1 MFISNIYRDLFS
13 SNGSDHLSSSNNVSV
28 DNEYENVVPAGLDA
42 SFDSSASTSSKD
54 DHDTDNEDVRP
65 PRRRHFSL
73 RGNLGKI
80 VFGIA
85 LLSLL
90 PASIIT
96 PPDTTSFESSTTKRL
111 PSLLGGIHHYS
122 NTVGHHSATE
132 VPKVTIGN
140 ENSVIQPSIVSVS
153 SEKRQAG
160 GTLLEPTYKK
170 LKPRIPSKKK
180 GDTGGI
186 LYLAEL
192 DLPPLFLE
200 QIKLVNFPLWLDL
213 TGTKVGQTKDTAHLD
228 AKMVNLQT
236 YHSFSTLKYVAIE
249 HTLDPYDVEQ
259 AMHFVFMIYHMSGEW
274 YDLDIGD
281 KANILRR
288 LIPRHTRIFRGVT
301 TFPGQVDTN
310 NLPECKGNVY
320 LASYSGFLCSAM
332 EGMVLITLKVMG
344 RLPFPLPFAFS

>member
-1 MFISNIYRDLFS
+1 M
-13 SNGSDHLSSSNNVSV
+13 
-28 DNEYENVVPAGLDA
+28 
-42 SFDSSASTSSKD
+42 
-54 DHDTDNEDVRP
+54 
-65 PRRRHFSL
+65 
-73 RGNLGKI
+73 
-80 VFGIA
+80 
-85 LLSLL
+85 
-90 PASIIT
+90 
-96 PPDTTSFESSTTKRL
+96 
-111 PSLLGGIHHYS
+111 
-122 NTVGHHSATE
+122 
-132 VPKVTIGN
+132 
-140 ENSVIQPSIVSVS
+140 
-153 SEKRQAG
+153 
-160 GTLLEPTYKK
+160 
-170 LKPRIPSKKK
+170 
-180 GDTGGI
+180 
-186 LYLAEL
+186 AEL

-332 EGMVLITLKVMG
+332 EGMVLITLKVFG
-344 RLPFPLPFAFS
+344 PRLPFTLVICIKSTSGILLIILPPSYITGISPTLMPEIAAME